1 LVDADKASLRLER
14 LRELIKRLED
24 VREQGEDAYLA
35 DERLRLMT
43 ERCLEL
49 AAQICIDLGMQTIAE
64 QSAPTPEN
72 YADVFQTLGR
82 EGLID
87 SALADRL
94 AEAAKQRNVLVHLY
108 LDVDDK
114 KVFESLSHLCDLQQF
129 AAFVGDRLD

>member
-1 LVDADKASLRLER
+1 LVDADRASLRLER
-14 LRELIKRLED
+14 LRGLLKRLDD

-35 DERLRLMT
+35 DETVRLTT

-49 AAQICIDLGMQTIAE
+49 AAQICIDLGLQALAE

-72 YADVFQTLGR
+72 YADVFKTLGR

-87 SALADRL
+87 NDLADRL

-114 KVFESLSHLCDLQQF
+114 KVFDSLSHLDALRQF
-129 AAFVGDRLD
+129 AAVVGDKID